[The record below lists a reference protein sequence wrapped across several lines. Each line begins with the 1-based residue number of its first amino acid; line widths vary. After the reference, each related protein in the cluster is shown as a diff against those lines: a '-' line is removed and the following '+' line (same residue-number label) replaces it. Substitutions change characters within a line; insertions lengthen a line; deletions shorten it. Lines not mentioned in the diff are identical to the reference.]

1 MLMVSGVFAAACV
14 SFPTQYA
21 CVHALDVSVW
31 LPKPS
36 VTSECDVA
44 LPAGRLAI
52 LSHLGAF

>member
-1 MLMVSGVFAAACV
+1 MVSGVFAAACV